1 MADTSGGQEVL
12 DDILASTRLWPRWFA
27 GSPTAIPTVRL
38 LWLPFC
44 MNMHEQLSSYKP
56 SKHANTRAAKKIAQK
71 LQEMSFFS
79 YQHNLY
85 GVLAVIPKNLFSP
98 SELEPSSDIY
108 KMRPKNKR
116 INNSFKI
123 ITLWTYIKYNKIFHK
138 YEYIFVKRYII
149 ETSLAKKV

>member
-1 MADTSGGQEVL
+1 MAALICRQPHSNPDGSFALAAVL
-12 DDILASTRLWPRWFA
+12 HEYAWA
-27 GSPTAIPTVRL
+27 V
-38 LWLPFC
+38 
-44 MNMHEQLSSYKP
+44 EQLQAIKTC
-56 SKHANTRAAKKIAQK
+56 NTRAAKKIAQK
-71 LQEMSFFS
+71 LQEISFFS